1 MLQILSR
8 IAEYLSSEIADV
20 PTKATPEAVG
30 APQFYEL
37 TESLGVILLWL
48 DSVPNYIDPNKKLE
62 SDDFRTHIY
71 QRSMMLVFSIGMKT
85 VGNSPKLDELVE
97 KVEQKLIHLKVG
109 DFSPLRPISISK
121 IMVDG
126 NNVFWRQMIF
136 ETRQKIV
143 GHPVS
148 ISL

>member
-1 MLQILSR
+1 MLRIINR
-8 IAEYLSSEIADV
+8 IAEYLSNEIVEV

-30 APQFYEL
+30 APQFYDM
-37 TESLGVILLWL
+37 TEAQGIILLWL
-48 DSVPNYIDPNKKLE
+48 DSVPNYVDPNKKLE

-71 QRSMMLVFSIGMKT
+71 QRSMLLILSIGMKT
-85 VGNSPKLDELVE
+85 VGGSPKLDELVE
-97 KVEQKLIHLKVG
+97 KIEQKLVHLKVG
-109 DFSPLRPISISK
+109 DFSPLRPVSISK
-121 IMVDG
+121 IMIDG